1 MIYYWIKYMNNL
13 NLPVGSDNILLFI
26 QRINTLNN
34 IIIKN
39 GMKEIDIFMIIFM
52 HHIFHKIK
60 QRMLTVEYGQL
71 ISSKL
76 DSDQEEL
83 TIFIIL

>member
-60 QRMLTVEYGQL
+60 LRMLTVEYGQL

>member
-26 QRINTLNN
+26 QHINTLNN

>member
-26 QRINTLNN
+26 QHINTLNN

-60 QRMLTVEYGQL
+60 LRMLTVEYGQL

>member
-60 QRMLTVEYGQL
+60 LRMLTVEYGQL

-76 DSDQEEL
+76 DSGQEEL
-83 TIFIIL
+83 IIFIIL